1 MFFSAA
7 VVLYQLLFVLIMFV
21 ASRLGHVAMAVA
33 LVLCLIWTATHL
45 FFPPLVV
52 LQSVV
57 IIGSYAYFRK
67 RVRVDGNSQ
76 PTQN

>member
-1 MFFSAA
+1 MIFSAA
-7 VVLYQLLFVLIMFV
+7 VVMYQLLFVLIMFV
-21 ASRLGHVAMAVA
+21 ASRFGHIAMIVA
-33 LVLCLIWTATHL
+33 LLLCLIWTATHL

-52 LQSVV
+52 VQSVV

-67 RVRVDGNSQ
+67 RLRVAANGR